1 MKERCQ
7 KRPKSKKKPAKC
19 GMVVCVKKK
28 GGVLQKQYCEKES
41 RDHIGT
47 GLDPLGIAA
56 AEGEKPRLAACRYA
70 CVVLAEGGDGEDAVF
85 SNLAKPIITC
95 RRQS

>member
-1 MKERCQ
+1 M
-7 KRPKSKKKPAKC
+7 
-19 GMVVCVKKK
+19 
-28 GGVLQKQYCEKES
+28 
-41 RDHIGT
+41 GT

-85 SNLAKPIITC
+85 SNLAKPIIAC